1 MFKSPYHTYHNI
13 YIFLY
18 IYIFDARRYSQDEK
32 VMGKTEANGTSDG
45 EPSALDMDFPICV
58 WSPGRKLGETCTK
71 LWA

>member
-1 MFKSPYHTYHNI
+1 MHVGIAK
-13 YIFLY
+13 
-18 IYIFDARRYSQDEK
+18 DEK